1 MPQSVKYNGQP
12 YADEQGIA
20 TKDMYCSHAIPITVH
35 VEHGLKADTENN
47 KRLKKQ
53 WAFLQTEFHAYRNV
67 RGDDNCLYRAL
78 AYQMFHYPEL
88 IARMHAFVDNEYT
101 QPSKYCRAIAKL
113 DGTIISPKESF
124 TFLQSFLQSP
134 TPFPDKDT
142 QYNID
147 GALIDMIRQSLKL
160 RTDGA
165 KANPEDAMNV
175 VTSVVDAEQLVQDG
189 VQGTEAEI
197 ALFADAWGVGVSNVA
212 MLGGDKPTVRR
223 IQPDKKI
230 QLYVRFKTGHYS
242 VLVPRAAAVASQS
255 ASECIAFLRQVADL
269 LRGNSEISQ
278 SVRRSPGF
286 KELQALVQKKMNE

>member
-1 MPQSVKYNGQP
+1 MPQSVEYNGQP
-12 YADEQGIA
+12 YADEQGIT

-88 IARMHAFVDNEYT
+88 IARMLVFMENNYKV
-101 QPSKYCRAIAKL
+101 PSKHCRAIAKL
-113 DGTIISPKESF
+113 DGTIISPGESF
-124 TFLQSFLQSP
+124 AFLQSFLQSP

-160 RTDGA
+160 RIDRA
-165 KANPEDAMNV
+165 KANPEEMNV
-175 VTSVVDAEQLVQDG
+175 AASLVDAEQLVQDG

-212 MLGGDKPTVRR
+212 MLGGDKPTVQR

-230 QLYVRFKTGHYS
+230 QLHVRFKTGHYS

-269 LRGNSEISQ
+269 LQNDDALNQ